1 MTLKKKEI
9 LPSRDTE
16 QSPVIPHY
24 CDHLYCRHIATTSV
38 WGWRGKELVLK
49 GQWCWT
55 HDRWWKRIELPKVPK
70 NVRNHL
76 LTILFLAG
84 TVTLAIKSLPIFL
97 ITLVATALGILLYG
111 IYVVLWE
118 IFDSL

>member
-1 MTLKKKEI
+1 MTLKDKEV

-24 CDHLYCRHIATTSV
+24 CDHLYCRHVATTSV

-49 GQWCWT
+49 GQWCWD
-55 HDRWWKRIELPKVPK
+55 HDRWWKRIELPKVSK

-76 LTILFLAG
+76 LTILSLAG
-84 TVTLAIKSLPIFL
+84 TVTLAIKSFPIFL
-97 ITLVATALGILLYG
+97 IIVVALGIILFISA
-111 IYVVLWE
+111 IYVTIWAL
-118 IFDSL
+118 FDSL